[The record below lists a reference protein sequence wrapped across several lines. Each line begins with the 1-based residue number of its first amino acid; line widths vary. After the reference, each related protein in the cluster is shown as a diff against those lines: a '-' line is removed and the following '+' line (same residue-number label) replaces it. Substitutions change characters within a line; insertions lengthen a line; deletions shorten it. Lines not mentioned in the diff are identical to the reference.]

1 MQTSSN
7 SPRISIIMNCFNGEE
22 FLNEALDSIVKQT
35 YNDWELIFWD
45 VSTSDKSKKILDS
58 YKENRFRYFNSGLK
72 KNLYHS
78 RNEAIEVSNGEII
91 AFLDCDDWWHQNK
104 LEKQVEL
111 FNDENVAMVYSNYF
125 EYHQVKKK
133 LRKLS
138 NKKILSGYVQN
149 RIIHDYHIG
158 ILTTLIRKKI
168 FQSVGGYN
176 NFFHIC
182 GDFEFNI
189 RMSNNHKVIGLKE
202 HLAYYRVHNKNISRD
217 LDKEIIELSY
227 CKQIFKKENYHNLK
241 KFENYLNYR
250 KFKNNLV
257 KNDKLKAFKIF
268 LNLKFSFLK
277 LKALILFFLRIFN

>member
-1 MQTSSN
+1 MQTPSN

-22 FLNEALDSIVKQT
+22 FLNKALDSVVKQT

-104 LEKQVEL
+104 LEKQVKL
-111 FNDENVAMVYSNYF
+111 FNDETVAMVYSNYF

-168 FQSVGGYN
+168 FQSLGGYN

-227 CKQIFKKENYHNLK
+227 CKEIFKKENYHNLK

-257 KNDKLKAFKIF
+257 KNDKLNAFKIF

>member
-1 MQTSSN
+1 M
-7 SPRISIIMNCFNGEE
+7 
-22 FLNEALDSIVKQT
+22 
-35 YNDWELIFWD
+35 
-45 VSTSDKSKKILDS
+45 
-58 YKENRFRYFNSGLK
+58 
-72 KNLYHS
+72 
-78 RNEAIEVSNGEII
+78 
-91 AFLDCDDWWHQNK
+91 
-104 LEKQVEL
+104 
-111 FNDENVAMVYSNYF
+111 
-125 EYHQVKKK
+125 
-133 LRKLS
+133 
-138 NKKILSGYVQN
+138 
-149 RIIHDYHIG
+149 
-158 ILTTLIRKKI
+158 
-168 FQSVGGYN
+168 GGYN